1 MHWFAVPRLCFTA
14 PKPCWAYFYKTSDPL
29 TPVRSKYTFAPAFC
43 ERLLSKCAALP
54 SPGSALLPPG
64 LALPREV
71 PTLPRPSPGLPPPDS
86 ASLCPD
92 PALPCRG
99 PALLRSRSAFLSQGL
114 ALFRP
119 GPPLLSLGPALLG
132 SRPAL
137 LRQGPALLC
146 QCLAALPCRAQ
157 ATLLLAQYRSLARML
172 SCVVESIF
180 ANQARTQPNCVRLSM
195 AQADAQ
201 SFAITVDR
209 CS

>member
-1 MHWFAVPRLCFTA
+1 MHWFAAPWLCFTA
-14 PKPCWAYFYKTSDPL
+14 RKPCLAYFYKKRDPL

-54 SPGSALLPPG
+54 GPGSALLPPG
-64 LALPREV
+64 PALPREV
-71 PTLPRPSPGLPPPDS
+71 PTLPRPSPALPPPGS

-99 PALLRSRSAFLSQGL
+99 PALLRPRRALLSQGL

-119 GPPLLSLGPALLG
+119 GPPLLSPGPALLG
-132 SRPAL
+132 PRPAL

-146 QCLAALPCRAQ
+146 QGLAALPCRAQ
-157 ATLLLAQYRSLARML
+157 ALLFLAQYRSLAPVL
-172 SCVVESIF
+172 SCIIESIF
-180 ANQARTQPNCVRLSM
+180 ANQARTQPNCVRLSS
-195 AQADAQ
+195 AQEHAQ
-201 SFAITVDR
+201 SFEIIVNH